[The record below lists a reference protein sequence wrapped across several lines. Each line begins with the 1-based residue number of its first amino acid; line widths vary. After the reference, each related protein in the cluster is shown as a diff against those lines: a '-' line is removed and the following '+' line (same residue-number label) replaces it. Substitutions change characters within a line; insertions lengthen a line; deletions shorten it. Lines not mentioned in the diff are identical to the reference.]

1 MVRQGQRPDPEG
13 TLVYQTIPQNVKL
26 EPGETYKV
34 SFKYQSGS
42 DDIYAIATGDGEYNA
57 STVKLTN
64 LKKALGEDGTAE
76 FEITGSITGDSWF
89 GIYSTSTAPDLQNT
103 SDSAAAFGG
112 YKDFVLDDLKV
123 EHVASAER
131 TKPTP
136 RPSSRK
142 SRTPTTARAATTP
155 PKSGPRT

>member
-1 MVRQGQRPDPEG
+1 M
-13 TLVYQTIPQNVKL
+13 T
-26 EPGETYKV
+26 
-34 SFKYQSGS
+34 
-42 DDIYAIATGDGEYNA
+42 A
-57 STVKLTN
+57 STRQHRQAHQPEE
-64 LKKALGEDGTAE
+64 ALGEDGTAE

-131 TKPTP
+131 TKADAEAKLKEVKDTYD
-136 RPSSRK
+136 
-142 SRTPTTARAATTP
+142 ARAATTP

>member
-1 MVRQGQRPDPEG
+1 MSVKANGLIQKG

-89 GIYSTSTAPDLQNT
+89 GIYSTSTAPRP
-103 SDSAAAFGG
+103 A
-112 YKDFVLDDLKV
+112 
-123 EHVASAER
+123 EHVR
-131 TKPTP
+131 FRRRLRWLQGLRP
-136 RPSSRK
+136 R
-142 SRTPTTARAATTP
+142 
-155 PKSGPRT
+155 